1 MPGMSANYAHAHEKG
16 TRLYSPKFL
25 GTMLESTHHILK
37 LFFPHSLAP
46 SASPR
51 NVTASAESATTICVS
66 WIEVSKEHHNGKIT
80 GYIIE
85 YTNVNH
91 SESVNVTANS
101 AEGVLRDLHEFEEYT
116 VRVAAQ
122 TVAGIGPFS
131 DNASVMT
138 LTASKFIVFL
148 IE

>member
-1 MPGMSANYAHAHEKG
+1 MND
-16 TRLYSPKFL
+16 
-25 GTMLESTHHILK
+25 
-37 LFFPHSLAP
+37 FPPIFLAP

-51 NVTASAESATTICVS
+51 SIVVSAESATTICVS
-66 WIEVSKEHHNGKIT
+66 WIEVSREDQNGKIT

-91 SESVNVTANS
+91 SESVNVTADS
-101 AEGVLRDLHEFEEYT
+101 TKGVLRDLHKFEEYT

-131 DNASVMT
+131 DSVSVMT
-138 LTASKFIVFL
+138 LTASKFIVFVN
-148 IE
+148 E